1 VNEILKLSELQ
12 FVGSR
17 SFDRSFM
24 GLAERFRPCS
34 FRCRFPSK
42 GPKNM
47 LRIVVDNSKPTIFRL
62 FTCALASGI
71 PGGSVRAML
80 DTLRDQSISLK
91 LQGYQDDGLRDELK
105 KSLKMMIEHFASRL
119 ADVAQLMRAGEQDI
133 ETLIDLAR
141 PLRARPQVPDAQPV
155 PTADPRADDII
166 DVEYEVVEE
175 IDAANDDGE
184 MAVLYAKAA

>member
-1 VNEILKLSELQ
+1 
-12 FVGSR
+12 
-17 SFDRSFM
+17 
-24 GLAERFRPCS
+24 
-34 FRCRFPSK
+34 
-42 GPKNM
+42 M